1 MVVVGRGGGGA
12 LVVEVDE
19 GEAFEGDL
27 DWTGLIMSSSSS
39 RSASSGFWV
48 VACGT

>member
-1 MVVVGRGGGGA
+1 MVVVGGGGGV

-19 GEAFEGDL
+19 GADFEGDL

-48 VACGT
+48 VAWGT